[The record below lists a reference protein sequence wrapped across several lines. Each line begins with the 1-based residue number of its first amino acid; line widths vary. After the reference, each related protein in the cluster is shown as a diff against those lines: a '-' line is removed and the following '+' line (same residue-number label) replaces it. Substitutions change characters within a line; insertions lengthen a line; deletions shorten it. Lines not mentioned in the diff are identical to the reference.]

1 MTLVAII
8 LAALFGFIVTTLAF
22 LLTHRRRTS
31 RVVLE
36 YESLPPIT
44 EGLTTLA
51 GISGANVF
59 PGNLAKVYQN
69 SRLFDAMAEDIE
81 AARLTVHLES
91 FVWEASEI
99 EQRLVEL
106 LTRKAGEGVK
116 VRVMIDAMGGQKASP
131 EQLQRLRDAGVQL
144 EVYCKPHWWNI
155 RRMNHRTHRKLLIV
169 DGRIGYTFGH
179 GISRNWQGNAEDS
192 EHFRDTGVRLEGPV
206 AHSMQ
211 SVFME
216 NWIEESNHA
225 PMGEGCFPTLQPCGD
240 ISVHVVSSAAGDAVS
255 AVALFYTAAL
265 ASAREEIIIQNPYF
279 VPDREFVG
287 VLADVIKRGVKV
299 KLMVP
304 GKNTDSPVVRRAGCR
319 LYADLLRAGV
329 TLYEYQ
335 QTLLHQKVIVV
346 DGKWSHIGS
355 ANFDERSL
363 ALNQEVG
370 VGILDE
376 AVAADLHQAFEEDLK
391 LSIEINLKRWLKR
404 PWYSG
409 AIDWLA
415 YQLQAQL

>member
-8 LAALFGFIVTTLAF
+8 VAALAGLLTATLAF

-36 YESLPPIT
+36 HDTLPPIA

-59 PGNLAKVYQN
+59 LGNSASVYQN
-69 SRLFDAMAEDIE
+69 SSLFDAMVEDIE
-81 AARLTVHLES
+81 TARLTVHLES

-106 LTRKAGEGVK
+106 LACKATEGVK

-144 EVYCKPHWWNI
+144 EVYCKPHWWNL
-155 RRMNHRTHRKLLIV
+155 RRLNHRTHRKLLIV

-179 GISRNWQGNAEDS
+179 GISKNWQGNAQDA

-206 AHSMQ
+206 VHALQ

-225 PMGEGCFPTLQPCGD
+225 PMGDGCFPTLQPCGE
-240 ISVHVVSSAAGDAVS
+240 ISAHVVSSAAGDAVS

-265 ASAREEIIIQNPYF
+265 ASAREEIVIQNPYF
-279 VPDREFVG
+279 APDREFIG
-287 VLADVIKRGVKV
+287 VLADVVKRGAKV
-299 KLMVP
+299 TLMVP

-335 QTLLHQKVIVV
+335 RTLLHQKVIVI
-346 DGKWSHIGS
+346 DGQWSHIGS

-370 VGILDE
+370 VGILDK
-376 AVAADLHQAFEEDLK
+376 AVATDLLKAFEDDLT
-391 LSIEINLKRWLKR
+391 LSTEITLERWLKR

-409 AIDWLA
+409 VIDWLA

>member
-1 MTLVAII
+1 MILIATLIAALVGF
-8 LAALFGFIVTTLAF
+8 LAATFTF
-22 LLTHRRRTS
+22 LLTRRRRTS
-31 RVVLE
+31 RVVLD
-36 YESLPPIT
+36 YETLPPIA

-69 SRLFDAMAEDIE
+69 GSLFDAMAEDIE
-81 AARLTVHLES
+81 AARHTVHLES

-99 EQRLVEL
+99 ETRLVEL
-106 LTRKAGEGVK
+106 LTRKAGEGIK
-116 VRVMIDAMGGQKASP
+116 VRLMIDAMGGQKATP
-131 EQLQRLRDAGVQL
+131 KQLERLCDAGVRL
-144 EVYCKPHWWNI
+144 EVYCQPRWWNI

-179 GISRNWQGNAEDS
+179 GIAKQWLGNAEDS
-192 EHFRDTGVRLEGPV
+192 KHFRDTGVRLEGPV

-211 SVFME
+211 SVFLE
-216 NWIEESNHA
+216 NWIEESNHV
-225 PMGEGCFPTLQPCGD
+225 PMGEGCFPDLKPCGEV
-240 ISVHVVSSAAGDAVS
+240 SAHVVSSASGDATS
-255 AVALFYTAAL
+255 AVALFYTAAI
-265 ASAREEIIIQNPYF
+265 ASAQKEVIIQNPYF

-287 VLADVIKRGVKV
+287 VLAEVVERGVSV

-335 QTLLHQKVIVV
+335 KTLLHQKVIIV
-346 DGKWSHIGS
+346 DGEWSHIGS

-370 VGILDE
+370 VGILDKSVANALLE
-376 AVAADLHQAFEEDLK
+376 AYDEDLK
-391 LSIEINLKRWLKR
+391 HSEELTLEQWLKR
-404 PWYSG
+404 RWYSG

>member
-8 LAALFGFIVTTLAF
+8 VAALAGLLIATLAF

-36 YESLPPIT
+36 YDTLQPIA

-51 GISGANVF
+51 GISGASVF
-59 PGNLAKVYQN
+59 LGNSAKVYQN
-69 SRLFDAMAEDIE
+69 SRLFDAMVEDIE
-81 AARLTVHLES
+81 SAQLTVHLES

-99 EQRLVEL
+99 EQRLVKL
-106 LTRKAGEGVK
+106 LARKATEGVK

-144 EVYCKPHWWNI
+144 EVYCKPHWWNL
-155 RRMNHRTHRKLLIV
+155 RRLNHRTHRKLLIV
-169 DGRIGYTFGH
+169 DGRTGYTFGH
-179 GISRNWQGNAEDS
+179 GISQNWQGDAQDP

-206 AHSMQ
+206 VHSLQ

-216 NWIEESNHA
+216 NWIEETNHA
-225 PMGEGCFPTLQPCGD
+225 PMGDGCFPTLQPCGE
-240 ISVHVVSSAAGDAVS
+240 ISAHVVSSAAGDAVS

-265 ASAREEIIIQNPYF
+265 ASAREEIVIQNPYF
-279 VPDREFVG
+279 APDREFIG
-287 VLADVIKRGVKV
+287 VLADVVKRGVKV
-299 KLMVP
+299 TLMVP

-335 QTLLHQKVIVV
+335 RTLLHQKVIVI
-346 DGKWSHIGS
+346 DGQWSHIGS

-370 VGILDE
+370 VGILDK
-376 AVAADLHQAFEEDLK
+376 AVATELLKAFEDDLK
-391 LSIEINLKRWLKR
+391 LSSQVELERWLDR

-409 AIDWLA
+409 VIDWLA